1 MLDMCMDKKERQKR
15 LLIVPPFPT
24 QYHLLTPRRREQ
36 LMLDFVL
43 KNENNQQISPFYP
56 SPPSYQEHIF
66 RLVQK
71 VPGEQR
77 RKI

>member
-1 MLDMCMDKKERQKR
+1 MLDVCMGKKEKQKR
-15 LLIVPPFPT
+15 LLIVPPFSA
-24 QYHLLTPRRREQ
+24 QYHLSTPRTREQ
-36 LMLDFVL
+36 LMLDLAL
-43 KNENNQQISPFYP
+43 KNEISQQISPFSP
-56 SPPSYQEHIF
+56 LPPSHQEHIF